1 MSSSHSKIAAG
12 QFVELLSTLRKLNLQ
27 QKEVPFSTGG
37 PGNQTRPT
45 SDPQHQIAAAS
56 QSLNNAGRVVIGR
69 ITDATPIGQVYRVQL
84 EKVKWPMAAVY
95 MPRTSTTR
103 FGTTEFT
110 SLQPGT
116 EVVCYLHDTSRYA
129 IILGTIPVPNMN
141 PSRGLFGILH
151 TSTRGRVDEADYA
164 PYTMEGNGGAISFS
178 SGRPYDAIL
187 GDYGAMSETGC
198 RVLIDSFMAQIG
210 VTEMSQL
217 TCYHH
222 DMLVKLAA
230 YNFIEWTACAERES
244 LNDQDEVSDFTGYAT
259 YPWEQLGFFS
269 RTDPTRMRTAQEWQ
283 KTAPAYS
290 SMEPVDDYLMPFHR
304 ERVWHGYLG
313 QGGRKTVTGPPQF
326 AAGLASHLSYAGGSG
341 IASPVLPGLY
351 DEFTLLDGRH
361 GMQSAKG
368 ISIVK
373 RAAIMLPV
381 RRRRP
386 EDKAGDNETNYA
398 ASGSIGGGTAHSI
411 TGDIAVDSAYPAQS
425 RALGIMD
432 MHAYFFNYANNQPFI
447 AHTQD
452 YSVAEEA
459 AATWV
464 AGAGEDTPTFGA
476 LRQQMFID
484 ANNYKRTVHI
494 DNRYGDQ
501 DIYTLPCGI
510 ELLDDGGVVLFGGCG
525 EEIRMA
531 GGSIT
536 LSAPGDIWVKS
547 GRNANIWGGDDVNI
561 RAKNSADIIATNKD
575 VRIKS
580 ENNMQLIAGN
590 SGTGGLLME
599 SRSRGNQFDF
609 STPGEQTISSGIVMR
624 APESVVAAWSQ
635 DIYLRTGSEDGSIAK
650 GIIYLDAAK
659 GEQQIITVS
668 SSITN
673 HVKNVVEYSF
683 GEPGD
688 PSVVALFSRSLTT
701 LTGTLFV
708 NGDCAVDGGL
718 FAKNSLFSASGHI
731 YTANASDNH
740 NLVGSL
746 IGESLESVL
755 NYVEQVPERVE
766 NTQPEAV
773 RTRFE
778 STVTDRIYVSGGVGN
793 DDVITQAQGSLRSAD
808 DYGTQNFVMFED
820 RWQQLARL
828 NKEPLLHWSERPVE
842 VQNSDTYPYP
852 GKPAFADGAELF
864 YQQDTVMFDA
874 EHGRSH
880 PHGTGDAI
888 SDLYATP
895 RFATPKGVTLD
906 EYTVIG
912 GS

>member
-1 MSSSHSKIAAG
+1 MTSHSKIAAG
-12 QFVELLSTLRKLNLQ
+12 QFVELLSAFRKLNLQ
-27 QKEVPFSTGG
+27 QKETPLNTGG
-37 PGNQTRPT
+37 PVNQTRPT
-45 SDPQHQIAAAS
+45 ADPQHQISAAT
-56 QSLNNAGRVVIGR
+56 QSLNAAGRVIIGR
-69 ITDATPIGQVYRVQL
+69 ITDATPVGQAYRVQF
-84 EKVKWPMAAVY
+84 ENVKWPMLAVY

-116 EVVCYLHDTSRYA
+116 QVLCYIHDTCRYA
-129 IILGTIPVPNMN
+129 TILGTLPMANTDPN
-141 PSRGLFGILH
+141 RGLFGILH
-151 TSTRGRVDEADYA
+151 ASTRGRVDEADYA

-178 SGRPYDAIL
+178 AGRPYDAIL
-187 GDYGAMSETGC
+187 GDFGAMSETGC
-198 RVLIDSFMAQIG
+198 RVLIDSFMAQLG

-230 YNFIEWTACAERES
+230 YNFIEWTSCAERES
-244 LNDQDEVSDFTGYAT
+244 FNDQDEVSDCVGYAT
-259 YPWEQLGFFS
+259 YPWEQLGFFT
-269 RTDPTRMRTAQEWQ
+269 RTDPTRMRTAQQWQ
-283 KTAPAYS
+283 KVEPS
-290 SMEPVDDYLMPFHR
+290 HSPMEPIDDFLMPFHR

-326 AAGLASHLSYAGGSG
+326 EGGRASHLSYAGGRG
-341 IASPVLPGLY
+341 IQNPVLPGLY

-386 EDKAGDNETNYA
+386 EDKAGDNDTNYA
-398 ASGSIGGGTAHSI
+398 ASGTVGAGAAHRI
-411 TGDIAVDSAYPAQS
+411 TGDIAMSSPYPSQS

-447 AHTQD
+447 AHARD
-452 YSVAEEA
+452 YTVAEEGD
-459 AATWV
+459 ATWA
-464 AGAGEDTPTFGA
+464 AGTSEDTPTFGQ

-484 ANNYKRTVHI
+484 ISQHKRRMFI
-494 DNRYGDQ
+494 DARYGEQ

-536 LSAPGDIWVKS
+536 LSAPGDVWIKS

-561 RAKNSADIIATNKD
+561 RAKNSADIIASNKD

-580 ENNMQLIAGN
+580 EYNMQLIAGN
-590 SGTGGLLME
+590 SGVGGILME
-599 SRSRGNQFDF
+599 SRARGMQFDF

-624 APESVVAAWSQ
+624 APESVVVAWSQ
-635 DIYLRTGSEDGSIAK
+635 DIYLRTGSDDGSIAN

-659 GEQQIITVS
+659 GAQQIITIAS
-668 SSITN
+668 NITN
-673 HVKNVVEYSF
+673 HVKHTVEYCF
-683 GEPGD
+683 GEPGE
-688 PSVVALFSRSLTT
+688 PTAVATFSKSLTS

-708 NGDCAVDGGL
+708 NGDCAIDGGVY
-718 FAKNSLFSASGHI
+718 AKNSFFSASGHI
-731 YTANASDNH
+731 YTANATDNS

-766 NTQPEAV
+766 NTQPEEN
-773 RTRFE
+773 RERFARLL
-778 STVTDRIYVSGGVGN
+778 TDRIYVSGGVGN
-793 DDVITQAQGSLRSAD
+793 DDVLTKAQAALRSAD

-828 NKEPLLHWSERPVE
+828 NQEPLLHWREQPVV

-852 GKPAFADGAELF
+852 GRPAFADGAELF
-864 YQQDTVMFDA
+864 YTQDTVMFDA
-874 EHGRSH
+874 ERGRSH
-880 PHGTGDAI
+880 PHGSGAAVADT
-888 SDLYATP
+888 
-895 RFATPKGVTLD
+895 FATPQFASPVGTTLD
-906 EYTVIG
+906 AYTVIG
-912 GS
+912 GA